1 MGADGQMRNEFGIDL
16 LKKFNLESPGIWIW
30 GQQVCRTFVSR
41 LEPNIKCEVLAAI
54 VRGSAN

>member
-1 MGADGQMRNEFGIDL
+1 MRNNEFGIDL

-41 LEPNIKCEVLAAI
+41 LAPNIKCEVLAAI